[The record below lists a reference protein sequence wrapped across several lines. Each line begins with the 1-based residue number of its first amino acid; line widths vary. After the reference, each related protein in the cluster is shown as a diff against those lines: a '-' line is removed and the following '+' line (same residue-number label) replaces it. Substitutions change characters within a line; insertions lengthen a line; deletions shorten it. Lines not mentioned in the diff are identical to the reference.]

1 MRILCFGDSNTYGYD
16 PRGFYGDRYE
26 AENRWVDLL
35 AGLTGHEV
43 INAGTNG
50 REIPHVSYSRSL
62 ELRDNYIF
70 LVMVGTNELLGGMAP
85 KKIAAKMEVFLKP
98 LLPRR
103 KQLLLVTPPP
113 LKRGLWVPTDALVEE
128 SLRLTEAYRLLAQKL
143 DIPFV
148 DTRSWNIDLAFDGV
162 HFSEEGHHTFAKNLA
177 KELTASLDH
186 SNL

>member
-35 AGLTGHEV
+35 AKHTGHEV

-62 ELRDNYIF
+62 ELRENYLF

-85 KKIAAKMEVFLKP
+85 KKIAARMETFLKP
-98 LLPRR
+98 LLPHRG
-103 KQLLLVTPPP
+103 QLLLVAPPP
-113 LKRGLWVPTDALVEE
+113 LKRGMWVPNDTLVEA
-128 SLRLTEAYRLLAQKL
+128 SLRLAEEYRLLARKL
-143 DIPFV
+143 DIAFV
-148 DTRSWNIDLAFDGV
+148 DTRSWNVALAFDGV
-162 HFSEEGHHTFAKNLA
+162 HFSEEGHHTFARNLIP
-177 KELTASLDH
+177 EIPSHL
-186 SNL
+186 